1 MHRET
6 LTTGNTR
13 TNAVSCKGEIEFR
26 IGGTFDGGTVTLYRG
41 PSDADASDEAN
52 FEAFHADTDALAAAT
67 SKKITPGASLMYAEV
82 SGGSGGESIE
92 VEWAEISSKASA
104 KDTGIEPA

>member
-26 IGGTFDGGTVTLYRG
+26 IGGTFDGGTVTLYRA
-41 PSDADASDEAN
+41 PADADASDETN
-52 FEAFHADTDALAAAT
+52 FEAFHTDTDALAAAT
-67 SKKITPGASLMYAEV
+67 TKKISPGACLMYAEV
-82 SGGSGGESIE
+82 SGGSGSESIE
-92 VEWAEISSKASA
+92 VEWAEISSRANA
-104 KDTGIEPA
+104 TATTIEPA